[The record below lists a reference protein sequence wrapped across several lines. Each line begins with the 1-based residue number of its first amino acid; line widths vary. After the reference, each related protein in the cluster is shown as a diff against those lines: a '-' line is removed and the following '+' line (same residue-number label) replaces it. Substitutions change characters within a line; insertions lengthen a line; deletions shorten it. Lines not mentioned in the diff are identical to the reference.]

1 MNLYYIGIPT
11 RNSYD
16 QLEGYTRL
24 NNNNGELT
32 LTLFLNFPQTKIVN
46 GFPVKR
52 QTIELT

>member
-32 LTLFLNFPQTKIVN
+32 LTLFLNFPHTEIVN

>member
-24 NNNNGELT
+24 NNNNCELT

-46 GFPVKR
+46 GFPVKQ